1 MLPYNMLGASFL
13 WSGKLFL
20 HVLAIAHDFL
30 NYIHCLELSWWIQKT
45 PVKWPKSCPESQ
57 TQCLIISPGS
67 WKRPQGP
74 SGKKEVRH
82 MACCILGIL
91 PVLLFGWKVDHW
103 AEEIS
108 KQSLEGVAWFLL
120 LLIVKCKRKEFA
132 VICLE
137 AEDCQQPQKP
147 RRGQEGS
154 ESLQR
159 ARLCQ
164 HFEFELPNYYP
175 INVSAFSL

>member
-1 MLPYNMLGASFL
+1 MSD
-13 WSGKLFL
+13 
-20 HVLAIAHDFL
+20 HVSWELYEATGHFRGRMKSDTWLAV
-30 NYIHCLELSWWIQKT
+30 S
-45 PVKWPKSCPESQ
+45 
-57 TQCLIISPGS
+57 
-67 WKRPQGP
+67 
-74 SGKKEVRH
+74 
-82 MACCILGIL
+82 LGIL
-91 PVLLFGWKVDHW
+91 PVLLFGCKVDHL

-108 KQSLEGVAWFLL
+108 KQSVEGAAWFLL

-159 ARLCQ
+159 AQLSQ